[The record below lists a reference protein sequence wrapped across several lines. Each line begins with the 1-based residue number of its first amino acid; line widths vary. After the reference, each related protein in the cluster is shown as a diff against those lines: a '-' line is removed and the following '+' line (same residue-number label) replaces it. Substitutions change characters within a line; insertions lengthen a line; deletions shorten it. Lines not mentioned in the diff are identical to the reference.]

1 MSNKI
6 IYYLKGKFMKYTNTM
21 LTAIVVL
28 MIINTFNLNIIGSA
42 KAELSGYDLMGVE
55 SALYRIA
62 SSLGSIASAISLK

>member
-1 MSNKI
+1 
-6 IYYLKGKFMKYTNTM
+6 MKYTNTM

-55 SALYRIA
+55 SALYSIA
-62 SSLGSIASAISLK
+62 SSLSSIASPITLK

>member
-1 MSNKI
+1 
-6 IYYLKGKFMKYTNTM
+6 M

-55 SALYRIA
+55 SALYSIA
-62 SSLGSIASAISLK
+62 NSLGSIANAITLK

>member
-6 IYYLKGKFMKYTNTM
+6 IYYLKGKFMKYTNIM

-62 SSLGSIASAISLK
+62 NSLGSIASAITLK